1 MEHCCNCDREGQ
13 LVMYEVHVKS
23 LTRFVQ
29 FVWHNFLQNRCLETA
44 KSLTYTSL
52 FAVVPFITL
61 LLAILSA
68 FPSFQVFGTQIENMI
83 FTHLLPSSSTE
94 LAGYISEFADQAKNL
109 TWVGAIM
116 LLVTAYLMLANVESS
131 FNEIW
136 AVSEQR
142 KGLSSFLLYWSV
154 LSLGPLLLGVAA
166 AISSF
171 ITSLALFERFS
182 AISELL
188 GARPVFLELFPT
200 ALTIG
205 AFTLLYVAVPNSAVR
220 VRDGLIGAI
229 VVAILFKIL
238 KWIFA
243 TFIARASYEFIY
255 GTFAAI
261 PIFLIWI
268 YMCWVVILFG
278 ANLVRSITLFRTHNV
293 AIAVH
298 PCLLLIALMHKL
310 WDLQR
315 QGRSLHLKDLIAE
328 QWPPRAVN
336 VDKLLLLLVELKI
349 VRSINE
355 EEYILIRDLHEVSM
369 WDVLGSTPWPLP
381 LASDM
386 TAYLPP
392 VIVKHLPDVEA
403 LQKSFNCV
411 EEVACKEF
419 SQSINSYFNG
429 VKNEASSQS
438 WLGSL

>member
-1 MEHCCNCDREGQ
+1 
-13 LVMYEVHVKS
+13 MYQTSVKTLS
-23 LTRFVQ
+23 RFIQ
-29 FVWHNFLQNRCLETA
+29 FVWHNFQQNRGLETA

-68 FPSFQVFGTQIENMI
+68 FPSFQVFGKQIETMI
-83 FTHLLPSSSTE
+83 FTHLLPSSSSE
-94 LAGYISEFADQAKNL
+94 LASYISEFAAQAKNL

-116 LLVTAYLMLANVESS
+116 LLVTAYLMLGNVEGS
-131 FNEIW
+131 FNKIW

-154 LSLGPLLLGVAA
+154 LSLGPLLLGIAF
-166 AISSF
+166 AISSYV
-171 ITSLALFERFS
+171 TSLTLFERFT
-182 AISELL
+182 AISDLL
-188 GARPVFLELFPT
+188 GTSPVFLELFPT

-220 VRDGLIGAI
+220 VRDGLIGAV
-229 VVAILFKIL
+229 VVAVLFKVV

-243 TFIARASYEFIY
+243 TFIAKASYEFVY

-261 PIFLIWI
+261 PVFLVWI
-268 YMCWVVILFG
+268 YMCWVVILLG
-278 ANLVRSITLFRTHNV
+278 ANLVRSLPLFSSNDV
-293 AIAVH
+293 SIAVH
-298 PCLLLIALMHKL
+298 PCLLLLALMHKF
-310 WDLQR
+310 WDLQK
-315 QGRSLHLKDLIAE
+315 QGRSLHIKDLVAE

-336 VDKLLLLLVELKI
+336 IDKLLLLLVELKI

-355 EEYILIRDLHEVSM
+355 EEYILMRDLHEVSM
-369 WDVLGSTPWPLP
+369 WDVIGATPWPLP
-381 LASDM
+381 STNDM

-392 VIVKHLPDVEA
+392 VIVNHLPDVEA
-403 LQKSFNCV
+403 LQRSFQSV
-411 EEVACKEF
+411 EELASKEF

-429 VKNEASSQS
+429 LKTQASTQS

>member
-1 MEHCCNCDREGQ
+1 
-13 LVMYEVHVKS
+13 MYQTS
-23 LTRFVQ
+23 LKTLSRFVH
-29 FVWHNFLQNRCLETA
+29 FVWHNFQQNRCLETA

-68 FPSFQVFGTQIENMI
+68 FPSFQVFGSQIQDMI
-83 FTHLLPSSSTE
+83 FTHLLPSSSSE
-94 LAGYISEFADQAKNL
+94 LAGYISEFATHAKNL

-116 LLVTAYLMLANVESS
+116 LLVTAYLMLENVESS
-131 FNEIW
+131 FNKIW

-154 LSLGPLLLGVAA
+154 LSLGPLLLGIAF
-166 AISSF
+166 AISSY
-171 ITSLALFERFS
+171 ITSLALFARFT
-182 AISELL
+182 AISDFF
-188 GARPVFLELFPT
+188 GARSALLELFPT
-200 ALTIG
+200 VLTIG
-205 AFTLLYVAVPNSAVR
+205 AFTLLFVAVPNSAVR
-220 VRDGLIGAI
+220 IRDGLIGAV
-229 VVAILFKIL
+229 VVAISFKIV

-243 TFIARASYEFIY
+243 TFIVNASYEFVY

-261 PIFLIWI
+261 PIFLVWM

-278 ANLVRSITLFRTHNV
+278 ANLVRSIPLFSTHNI

-298 PCLLLIALMHKL
+298 PCLLLLALMHKF

-315 QGRSLHLKDLIAE
+315 QGRSLHIKDLLVE
-328 QWPPRAVN
+328 QWPPRAVS

-369 WDVLGSTPWPLP
+369 WDVLGATPWPLP

-392 VIVKHLPDVEA
+392 VIVKHLPDIEA
-403 LQKSFNCV
+403 LQLGFQRV
-411 EEVACKEF
+411 EELACKEF
-419 SQSINSYFNG
+419 SQSVNSYFNG
-429 VKNEASSQS
+429 VKNHATSQS

>member
-1 MEHCCNCDREGQ
+1 
-13 LVMYEVHVKS
+13 MYQTS
-23 LTRFVQ
+23 LKTLSRFVS
-29 FVWHNFLQNRCLETA
+29 FVWHNFQQNGCLETA

-52 FAVVPFITL
+52 FAVVPFVTL

-68 FPSFQVFGTQIENMI
+68 FPSFQVFSNQIQNMI
-83 FTHLLPSSSTE
+83 FTHLLPSSSSE
-94 LAGYISEFADQAKNL
+94 LAGYISEFVTHAKNL

-116 LLVTAYLMLANVESS
+116 LLVTAYLMLANVEGS
-131 FNEIW
+131 FNKIW
-136 AVSEQR
+136 AVSEER

-154 LSLGPLLLGVAA
+154 LSMGPLLLGIAF
-166 AISSF
+166 AISSY
-171 ITSLALFERFS
+171 ITSLVLFERFT
-182 AISELL
+182 AISDLI
-188 GARPVFLELFPT
+188 GASSVLLELFPT
-200 ALTIG
+200 VLTIG
-205 AFTLLYVAVPNSAVR
+205 AFTLLFVAVPNSAVR
-220 VRDGLIGAI
+220 IRDGLIGAV
-229 VVAILFKIL
+229 VVAIAFKIV

-243 TFIARASYEFIY
+243 TFIAKASYPFIY

-278 ANLVRSITLFRTHNV
+278 ANLVRSIPLFSTHNV

-298 PCLLLIALMHKL
+298 PCLLLLALMHKF

-315 QGRSLHLKDLIAE
+315 QGRSLHLKDLLAE

-369 WDVLGSTPWPLP
+369 WDVLGATPWPLP

-392 VIVKHLPDVEA
+392 VIVKHLPDIES
-403 LQKSFNCV
+403 LQKRFQGV
-411 EEVACKEF
+411 EVLACKEF

-429 VKNEASSQS
+429 IKTQASSQS

>member
-1 MEHCCNCDREGQ
+1 MDQ
-13 LVMYEVHVKS
+13 TPIKTLS
-23 LTRFVQ
+23 RFVN
-29 FVWHNFLQNRCLETA
+29 FTWHNFQQNGGFETA

-68 FPSFQVFGTQIENMI
+68 FPSFQVFGNQIEEMI
-83 FTHLLPSSSTE
+83 FTHLLPSSSSE
-94 LAGYISEFADQAKNL
+94 LAGYITEFASQARNL
-109 TWVGAIM
+109 TWVGAVM
-116 LLVTAYLMLANVESS
+116 LLVTAYLMLANVEGS
-131 FNEIW
+131 FNKIW

-154 LSLGPLLLGVAA
+154 LSLGPLLLGIAF
-166 AISSF
+166 AISSY
-171 ITSLALFERFS
+171 ITSLDLFARFT
-182 AISELL
+182 AISDYI
-188 GARPVFLELFPT
+188 GALPVFLELFPT

-220 VRDGLIGAI
+220 VRDGLIGAV
-229 VVAILFKIL
+229 VVAVLFKVV
-238 KWIFA
+238 KWGFA
-243 TFIARASYEFIY
+243 TFITRASYEFLY

-261 PIFLIWI
+261 PIFLVWI
-268 YMCWVVILFG
+268 YLCWVVILFG
-278 ANLVRSITLFRTHNV
+278 ANLVRSIPLFSTHNV

-298 PCLLLIALMHKL
+298 PCLLLLALMHKF

-315 QGRSLHLKDLIAE
+315 QGRSLHLDDLIAE
-328 QWPPRAVN
+328 EWPPRAVS

-369 WDVLGSTPWPLP
+369 WDVLGATPWPLP

-392 VIVKHLPDVEA
+392 VIVKHLPDIEA
-403 LQKSFNCV
+403 LEKSFRCV
-411 EEVACKEF
+411 EELACTEF

-429 VKNEASSQS
+429 MKVHASTQS

>member
-1 MEHCCNCDREGQ
+1 MYQTQ
-13 LVMYEVHVKS
+13 LKTLS
-23 LTRFVQ
+23 NFLK
-29 FVWHNFLQNRCLETA
+29 FVWHNFHQNRGMETA

-68 FPSFQVFGTQIENMI
+68 FPSFQVFGNQIESMI
-83 FTHLLPSSSTE
+83 FTHLLPTSSSE
-94 LAGYISEFADQAKNL
+94 LAGYISEFATQAKNL

-116 LLVTAYLMLANVESS
+116 LLVTAYFMLENVESS
-131 FNEIW
+131 FNKIW
-136 AVSEQR
+136 AVSETR

-154 LSLGPLLLGVAA
+154 LSLGPLLLGVAF
-166 AISSF
+166 AISSYV
-171 ITSLALFERFS
+171 TSLTLFERFT
-182 AISELL
+182 AISDLI

-220 VRDGLIGAI
+220 IRDGLFGAV
-229 VVAILFKIL
+229 VVAVLFKVV

-243 TFIARASYEFIY
+243 TFIAKASYELVY

-278 ANLVRSITLFRTHNV
+278 ANLVRSIPLFRTHNV

-298 PCLLLIALMHKL
+298 PCLLLLALMHKF

-315 QGRSLHLKDLIAE
+315 QGRSLHLKDLVAE
-328 QWPPRAVN
+328 QWPPRAVS
-336 VDKLLLLLVELKI
+336 VDKLLLLLVELRI

-369 WDVLGSTPWPLP
+369 WDVLGAAPWPLP
-381 LASDM
+381 SESDM

-392 VIVKHLPDVEA
+392 VIVKHLPDIET
-403 LQKSFNCV
+403 LQKSFKCV
-411 EEVACKEF
+411 EELACKEF
-419 SQSINSYFNG
+419 SQSINNYFNG
-429 VKNEASSQS
+429 RMIHATTQS